1 MKPLNS
7 QGHWHRL
14 YLPLP
19 LLFVLSYALLR
30 ATVEYPMIDTSLL
43 HNHDP
48 GRQSTTFTSK
58 THPKRSMASASSNL
72 HFSASAHT
80 SNDQSTPL
88 LKSTSSTGKTV
99 LVTGGAGFIGSHV
112 AEALLD
118 RGDAVVIVDN
128 MNNHYPVE
136 LKEQNLDILRHHPR
150 AIPMSESESSIPESA
165 LKIYKGD
172 ICDAQ
177 LMEKIFRETKPSHVC
192 HLAARAGVR
201 HSLED
206 PLEYMRSN
214 VMGTTHLLE
223 LARTYNVSHFVY
235 ASSSS
240 VYGGLKQT
248 HFSETAPV
256 EQPWSPYAASKRST
270 ELIAATYHH
279 LYQLN
284 STGLRFFT
292 VYGPRGRPEMAPF
305 IFIDRVSRGLNI
317 QRFGDGTAVRDF
329 TFIGDIVQGIL
340 LSLDNPSGCEVFNLG
355 RGEGIEL
362 GRFIQLVERHVGK
375 QAKVISS
382 PFQRG
387 DVPYTM
393 ANITKAQQ
401 MLGYSPQVSIDEGV
415 RRTVQWYNVT
425 HRNRQSKSSMSM
437 SSTASSRM
445 SSMTAAQS
453 RQEEFAYV
461 LSGDDPP
468 DRV

>member
-1 MKPLNS
+1 
-7 QGHWHRL
+7 
-14 YLPLP
+14 
-19 LLFVLSYALLR
+19 
-30 ATVEYPMIDTSLL
+30 
-43 HNHDP
+43 
-48 GRQSTTFTSK
+48 
-58 THPKRSMASASSNL
+58 
-72 HFSASAHT
+72 
-80 SNDQSTPL
+80 
-88 LKSTSSTGKTV
+88 
-99 LVTGGAGFIGSHV
+99 
-112 AEALLD
+112 
-118 RGDAVVIVDN
+118 
-128 MNNHYPVE
+128 
-136 LKEQNLDILRHHPR
+136 
-150 AIPMSESESSIPESA
+150 
-165 LKIYKGD
+165 
-172 ICDAQ
+172 
-177 LMEKIFRETKPSHVC
+177 
-192 HLAARAGVR
+192 
-201 HSLED
+201 
-206 PLEYMRSN
+206 
-214 VMGTTHLLE
+214 
-223 LARTYNVSHFVY
+223 
-235 ASSSS
+235 
-240 VYGGLKQT
+240 
-248 HFSETAPV
+248 
-256 EQPWSPYAASKRST
+256 
-270 ELIAATYHH
+270 
-279 LYQLN
+279 
-284 STGLRFFT
+284 
-292 VYGPRGRPEMAPF
+292 MAPF